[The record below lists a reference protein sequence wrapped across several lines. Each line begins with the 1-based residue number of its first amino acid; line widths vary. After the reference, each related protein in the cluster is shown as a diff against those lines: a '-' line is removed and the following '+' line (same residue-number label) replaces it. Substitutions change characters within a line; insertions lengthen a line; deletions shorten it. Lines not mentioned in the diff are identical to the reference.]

1 MSFSCC
7 SIAERDFEFD
17 MERRYKKIIGK
28 EAFREKKRNGN
39 SNNGIKI
46 FSCGVFPV
54 FLPQDMRRFYKNN
67 AASRL

>member
-1 MSFSCC
+1 
-7 SIAERDFEFD
+7 

-39 SNNGIKI
+39 SNNGMKN
-46 FSCGVFPV
+46 FSCGVFLV
-54 FLPQDMRRFYKNN
+54 FLPQNLRRFHKNN